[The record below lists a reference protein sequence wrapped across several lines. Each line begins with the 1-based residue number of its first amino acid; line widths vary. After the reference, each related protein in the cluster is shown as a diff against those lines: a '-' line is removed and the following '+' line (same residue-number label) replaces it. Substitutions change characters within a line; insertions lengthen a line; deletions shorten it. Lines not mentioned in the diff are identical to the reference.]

1 MTSRTDGSTVGR
13 VAAVLRAIAQD
24 PNRPETSGS
33 EIARIVGRERSQVSR
48 MLKSLAA
55 AGLVEQNPETRAYR
69 LGWQLFALAAQ
80 AGDQR
85 LASNGISVLR
95 AVVAETGETALLSVL
110 DAGKSFTVLTE
121 RPNRNVQAGGWVGR
135 TSPLHATASGR
146 ALMLDLDDDE
156 VRDLVATDLTAATA
170 LGAQA
175 PDTLSE
181 LFGRLRGERRAG
193 YAVAIDE
200 IETGLASVGAPVR
213 DSTGRIIA
221 ALNVSGPTFRIA
233 DRVEGLAATTSAAA
247 RRLSSIMNGGHP
259 G

>member
-1 MTSRTDGSTVGR
+1 
-13 VAAVLRAIAQD
+13 
-24 PNRPETSGS
+24 
-33 EIARIVGRERSQVSR
+33 

-55 AGLVEQNPETRAYR
+55 TGLVEQNPETRAYR

-85 LASNGISVLR
+85 LAGNGTGVLR

-156 VRDLVATDLTAATA
+156 VRDLVAADLASPGPLGHRAPATMS
-170 LGAQA
+170 Q
-175 PDTLSE
+175 
-181 LFGRLRGERRAG
+181 LFERLHDERRNG
-193 YAVAIDE
+193 YAVAVDE

-213 DSTGRIIA
+213 DSTGRVIA
-221 ALNVSGPTFRIA
+221 ALNVSGPTFRFA
-233 DRVEGLAATTSAAA
+233 DRVDGLAATATAAA
-247 RRLSSIMNGGHP
+247 RRLSSIITGGSRR
-259 G
+259 